1 MKFRDST
8 IIQRFSLNILNW
20 TQKFGNILRVRV
32 FYNKIKAKEEN
43 LDESYLLP
51 RDVVQPSNDPELAAT
66 YKILVRRAIGS
77 AFLDVRRVVARII
90 KSVRRGR
97 RETKD
102 GHQ

>member
-1 MKFRDST
+1 MEKIASFFCGL
-8 IIQRFSLNILNW
+8 FSNNNFCSELVHEVSRL
-20 TQKFGNILRVRV
+20 
-32 FYNKIKAKEEN
+32 
-43 LDESYLLP
+43 
-51 RDVVQPSNDPELAAT
+51 SNDPELAAT
-66 YKILVRRAIGS
+66 YKILVGRAIGS

>member
-1 MKFRDST
+1 MEIYS
-8 IIQRFSLNILNW
+8 
-20 TQKFGNILRVRV
+20 VRV

-66 YKILVRRAIGS
+66 YKILVGRAIGS